1 MAFTGKGKLKIYDS
15 GSVYSGIFEDGQL
28 NSGKVEYI
36 NGNIFVGDFQE
47 GKTFNLKN
55 GTLFYSNKTHF
66 VGPFKDNLPEG
77 NGSYD
82 FIEGIYEGCFKEG
95 YLTGEG
101 KMTLKESGFFKNEIL
116 VYYLLSIL
124 IFLIKLTFFFLNF
137 FFDINKGTVFTGTF
151 EDGKIYVGKAEYA
164 DGNIFVGE
172 FEDNGSFN
180 MKYGTITYI
189 NNNRYVGPFKNNN
202 PEGNGVEYLETGKF
216 EGNFINGK
224 RSGPGQ
230 LITHDGKKFIG
241 VWENGDITDV
251 KIVMPNGDYVVG
263 MIHGDKIQG
272 RGTYYHKNG
281 IYWNGIFNEDGST
294 GIGTYHFPNGKTL
307 SSELLDEPPE
317 ESS

>member
-101 KMTLKESGFFKNEIL
+101 KMTLKES
-116 VYYLLSIL
+116 
-124 IFLIKLTFFFLNF
+124 
-137 FFDINKGTVFTGTF
+137 GTVFTGTF